1 MARPVAA
8 ALLLLGTLW
17 TAVIATTPCVDLG
30 PSRPVLRAARMIG
43 RVICHQRVERSF
55 AGCGEPWPVCGRC
68 AGLYTGVPLALAGLI
83 LPAVR
88 RRRDWIDWRRIVL
101 AAAVPTTA
109 LWLAEMAG
117 AFDPGTPLRFA
128 SAVPLGAATGA
139 WLAAIARG
147 DLM

>member
-68 AGLYTGVPLALAGLI
+68 AGLYFGVPLALAGLV
-83 LPAVR
+83 LPPVR
-88 RRRDWIDWRRIVL
+88 RTRTWMAWRRIVL
-101 AAAVPTTA
+101 TAAVPTGIS
-109 LWLAEMAG
+109 WLAEVSG
-117 AFDPGTPLRFA
+117 VVDPGTPLRFA
-128 SAVPLGAATGA
+128 AAVPLGAAVAG
-139 WLAAIARG
+139 WLAAVARG
-147 DLM
+147 DLR